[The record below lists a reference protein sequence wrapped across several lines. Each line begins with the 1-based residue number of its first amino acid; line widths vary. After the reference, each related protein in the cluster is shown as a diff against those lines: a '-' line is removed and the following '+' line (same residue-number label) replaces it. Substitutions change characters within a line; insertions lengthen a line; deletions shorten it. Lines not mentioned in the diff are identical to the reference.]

1 MGHLLQSR
9 SVAWAW
15 LAGVAWAAGLGAP
28 ACKSSTTT
36 AATTFCSLNS
46 DCMNGLICA
55 LGKCRNQCANAS
67 DCPVEGSSCI
77 DDGRNPVCETATDKN
92 TPCTKE
98 SDCPTPL
105 ACASDYR
112 CRNLCLSSDECNVL
126 GITGRVCARDLNGV
140 DYCADPIEVSNGV
153 LDVRAAPGA
162 PTSTPVVEPE
172 GGASAIVAALPQG
185 PIIATNIG
193 PKGGVIGADGVT
205 VSIPAGAL
213 SSDVPITIQR
223 GAVPGPNGTIGEVF
237 DIGPTGAQFAEP
249 VTIAFDYT
257 DTELGSL
264 PPSDFAVETS
274 TADLGASWTPLSQI
288 VVDVYAHTI
297 AGQTTHLSPYAL
309 VQQQVSGGAEEAGT
323 SSAVD
328 ASADAAD
335 GSSADGGSVVML
347 ASGLQSPLGIA
358 VSSTSVYWTDRVG
371 GLGTVMSVPLSGG
384 APTTLA
390 SGQDDAF
397 TLALDSTRVYWVD
410 EGSALGVGSVMSVPL
425 GGGTPMTL
433 ALQQKAPIAIAVD
446 ATSVYWVDE
455 GSAGSGTNDGSVMSV
470 PLGGGTPIA
479 LAPAQAEPF
488 GIAVD
493 GTSVYWTNLDEPGTV
508 MSVPLGGGTP
518 VTLASGQDGPK
529 GIAVD
534 ATSVYWTNALGG
546 TVMKAPLAGGTT
558 TTLASGQDNPSG
570 IAVDAT
576 SVYWTNTEDPGSVMS
591 VPLNGGT
598 ATTLASGQDSP
609 SFIAVDATSV
619 YWTNY
624 GGGTVMKVMKITT
637 K

>member
-1 MGHLLQSR
+1 
-9 SVAWAW
+9 
-15 LAGVAWAAGLGAP
+15 
-28 ACKSSTTT
+28 
-36 AATTFCSLNS
+36 
-46 DCMNGLICA
+46 
-55 LGKCRNQCANAS
+55 
-67 DCPVEGSSCI
+67 
-77 DDGRNPVCETATDKN
+77 
-92 TPCTKE
+92 
-98 SDCPTPL
+98 
-105 ACASDYR
+105 
-112 CRNLCLSSDECNVL
+112 
-126 GITGRVCARDLNGV
+126 VCAKDLNGV
-140 DYCADPIEVSNGV
+140 DYCADPVEVSNGT
-153 LDVRAAPGA
+153 LDVQAAPGA

-185 PIIATNIG
+185 SIIVTNIG

-213 SSDVPITIQR
+213 SSDVPISIEL
-223 GAVPGPNGTIGEVF
+223 GAVPGPSGTIGEVF
-237 DIGPTGAQFAEP
+237 DIGPTGTQFAVP
-249 VTIAFDYT
+249 VTIAFNYT

-274 TADLGASWTPLSQI
+274 ADSGASWTPLSQI
-288 VVDVYAHTI
+288 VLDVYAHTI
-297 AGQTTHLSPYAL
+297 AGQTSHLSPYAL
-309 VQQQVSGGAEEAGT
+309 VEQSMGGGAEEAGT
-323 SSAVD
+323 SNAVD
-328 ASADAAD
+328 ASASVADAAE

-347 ASGLQSPLGIA
+347 ASGQQSPLGIA
-358 VSSTSVYWTDRVG
+358 VDSTSVYWTNRIG
-371 GLGTVMSVPLSGG
+371 GAGTVMRVPLSGG

-390 SGQDDAF
+390 SAQDDAF
-397 TLALDSTRVYWVD
+397 CLALDSKRVYWVD
-410 EGSALGVGSVMSVPL
+410 EGSITGVGSVMSVPL

-470 PLGGGTPIA
+470 PLGGGTPVA

-518 VTLASGQDGPK
+518 VTLATGQDGPK

-546 TVMKAPLAGGTT
+546 TVMKAPLAGGTA
-558 TTLASGQDNPSG
+558 TTLAAGQDNPSG

-591 VPLNGGT
+591 VPLNGGM
-598 ATTLASGQDSP
+598 ATTLVSGQNDP
-609 SFIAVDATSV
+609 SFIALDATSV

-624 GGGTVMKVMKITT
+624 GGGTVMKVPKIML